1 MSFDDFVIKAS
12 IIPAG
17 ENNTDHIAAIKPIAE
32 IYDIEEFRK
41 IFDEKRSM
49 IRKFLSLVQR
59 IHLYII

>member
-1 MSFDDFVIKAS
+1 MSFDDFAIKAS

-41 IFDEKRSM
+41 IF
-49 IRKFLSLVQR
+49 
-59 IHLYII
+59 

>member
-1 MSFDDFVIKAS
+1 MSFDDFAIKAS

-41 IFDEKRSM
+41 IFDEK
-49 IRKFLSLVQR
+49 IYDKEVPKFCSKGS
-59 IHLYII
+59 ISI

>member
-1 MSFDDFVIKAS
+1 MSFNDFAIKAS

-41 IFDEKRSM
+41 IFDKKIYDKEVPEFGPGS
-49 IRKFLSLVQR
+49 IC
-59 IHLYII
+59 I